1 MRTNARSLAPLLLT
15 AVVVCLATPAL
26 VRAAPRVLPEGEK
39 PHDRRLGELRSL
51 NDYFP
56 FAPPANAEQWEAQ
69 AAAVR
74 RRLLVATG
82 LWPMPSATP
91 AAAVVHGKVDRDG
104 YTVERVYFESFPG
117 HYVTGSLYRPAGREG
132 KLPAVLSPHGHWP
145 DGRFHDHGEKAVRQM
160 IVEGAERFEVGGRHP
175 LQARCVQL
183 ARMGCIVFHYDMVG
197 YADSVQ
203 LSHAPRRRE
212 ALSTAEDWGFSSP
225 QAELRLQNHMGLQT
239 YNSIRALDWLLSLPD
254 VDPDRIGVTGASGG
268 GTQTFMLC
276 AVDPRPAVSFPAVM
290 VSTAMQGGCACEN
303 ACYLRIGTGNIEFA
317 GLFAPRPLGMT
328 AANDWT
334 REIDQKGMPELKRL
348 YATLGTPDNVM
359 NKSLAHFPHNFNYV
373 SRAVMYSWMNKHL
386 GLGLEEPIVEDD
398 YVPLSR
404 EEMSVWNEQHPAPA
418 QRGEEHERALV
429 RWMTD
434 DARAQFDA
442 LQPRDAASAA
452 EYRRVMGGAWDVL
465 LGRALPDAGEVRAET
480 LAEHDRG
487 PYAERKLLIE
497 HVPGGEQIPAVA
509 LLPADWNG
517 TVVIWADPAGKQAL
531 YDAEGRPIGPAQ
543 TLLDAGA
550 AVLAVDLL
558 GQGEFTG
565 DGAPVGR
572 QPFHGEKNNWHL
584 FAGYTFG
591 YNHPMFAQRVHD
603 LLSAVAFARSEAFGA
618 KRVMLLGANGAGR
631 WAAGACVQAG
641 NAVEKAALDTAGF
654 RYAPLVEF
662 DHPDF
667 LPGAVKYGDLPGLVS
682 LAAPAPLRLAGEGDT
697 LPELIGAS
705 YSAVGAGDR
714 VVVCTAPD
722 EERLAAAVAWLLK

>member
-1 MRTNARSLAPLLLT
+1 MRTDSHSHAPFLLT
-15 AVVVCLATPAL
+15 AFLLCLAAPGW

-39 PHDRRLGELRSL
+39 PTDRRLGELRSL
-51 NDYFP
+51 NDDFP
-56 FAPPANAEQWEAQ
+56 FTPPENAEQWQ
-69 AAAVR
+69 SRAAAVR

-91 AAAVVHGKVDRDG
+91 AAAVVHGKVERDG
-104 YTVERVYFESFPG
+104 YTVEKVYLESFPG
-117 HYVTGSLYRPAGREG
+117 HYVTGNLYRPAECDGE
-132 KLPAVLSPHGHWP
+132 LPAVLSPHGHWP

-212 ALSTAEDWGFSSP
+212 ALCTAENWGFSSP

-239 YNSIRALDWLLSLPD
+239 YNSIRALDWLLSLPE

-334 REIDQKGMPELKRL
+334 NEIEQKGLPELKRL
-348 YATLGTPDNVM
+348 YATVGAPDNVM
-359 NKSLAHFPHNFNYV
+359 AKALVHFPHNFNYV

-386 GLGLEEPIVEDD
+386 GLGLEQPIVEDD

-418 QRGEEHERALV
+418 ERGEEHERALV

-434 DARAQFDA
+434 DARAQLDA
-442 LQPRDAASAA
+442 LRPRDVASAA
-452 EYRRVMGGAWDVL
+452 EYRRVVGGAWDVM
-465 LGRALPDAGEVRAET
+465 LGRKLPGDGEVRAKT
-480 LAEHDRG
+480 VAEDDRG
-487 PYAERKLLIE
+487 PYTERNLLIE
-497 HVPGGEQIPAVA
+497 YLPGDEQIPAVA
-509 LLPADWNG
+509 LLPAGWDE
-517 TVVIWADPAGKQAL
+517 TVIVWADPAGKQAL
-531 YDAEGRPIGPAQ
+531 FDAEGRPIAAARR
-543 TLLDAGA
+543 LLDAGA

-558 GQGEFTG
+558 GQGEFTD

-572 QPFHGEKNNWHL
+572 QPFHGEQRNWHL

-618 KRVMLLGANGAGR
+618 KRVMLLGVNGAGR
-631 WAAGACVQAG
+631 WVAGACAQAG
-641 NAVEKAALDTAGF
+641 DAVEKAALDTTGF
-654 RYAPLVEF
+654 RFAPLVEF

-667 LPGAVKYGDLPGLVS
+667 LPGAVKYGDLPGLIA
-682 LAAPAPLRLAGEGDT
+682 LAAPVPLRLAGEGNT
-697 LPELIGAS
+697 VPEPIAAA
-705 YSAVGAGDR
+705 YTAIGAGDH
-714 VVVCTAPD
+714 VTVCTASDD
-722 EERLAAAVAWLLK
+722 ECLAAAVAWLLQ